1 MDDSSRKPD
10 AHPADGFGRLYEQM
24 LQMSQRLASEAA
36 RMNSQ
41 ANSTGNSVMF
51 DVMEGWRRFGG
62 TAAEHPGHLIER
74 QMQLWRGQMQLWQNT
89 LLRLAGQPVA
99 PVAQPDKGDQR
110 FTDREW
116 SENPLFDFL
125 KQSYLLTARGMIDSV
140 NAVEG
145 IDDKTRQRLLFFTR
159 QWINAVAPSNFLMTN
174 PEVLRLTLES
184 GGQNLVR
191 GLEQLAEDM
200 EKSADTLNIR
210 MTDTSA
216 FRLGENIATTPG
228 KVVFRN
234 RMIELIQYTPTT
246 ETVNRRPLVLVPP
259 WINKF
264 YIADLREK
272 NSFVRWAVAQGHTLF
287 VISWVNPGRNYRDVR
302 IDDYLL
308 EGVIAAL
315 DQVQAITGERSANLI
330 GYCVGGMLLALAVA
344 WLQARGESERVASA
358 TFWATIFDFSD
369 PGDIG
374 VFIDEQIVG
383 AIEKELDRNGVFDG
397 RMMAVAFSLLRENDL
412 YWNYYVQNYLKGER
426 PIPFDLLYWNS
437 DCTNLPAA
445 THKFLLREFYLG
457 NKLIQPGGV
466 TVAGEKIDLSTVKTP
481 SFVLATL
488 QDHIAKW
495 RSCYPATQVLGGPV
509 KFVLGESGHIAGVMN
524 PPGGKYGYYV
534 QDGYAAN
541 PDEWYASARKQE
553 QSWWLEWKAWV
564 EPFAGDEV
572 PARQPGANG
581 WPLLG
586 DAPGG
591 YVKVKADDVLRSA

>member
-1 MDDSSRKPD
+1 MEDKQEQPGGN
-10 AHPADGFGRLYEQM
+10 PADGFSRLLEQM
-24 LQMSQRLASEAA
+24 TQMGQRMSAEAM
-36 RMNSQ
+36 RMSTQ
-41 ANSTGNSVMF
+41 ANSTGNSVLF

-62 TAAEHPGHLIER
+62 TAAEHPGPLIDR
-74 QMQLWRGQMQLWQNT
+74 QMQVWRGQMQLWQNT
-89 LLRLAGQPVA
+89 LMRLAGQPAA
-99 PVAQPDKGDQR
+99 PVVQPDKGDQR
-110 FTDREW
+110 FADREW
-116 SENPLFDFL
+116 TDNPLFDFL

-159 QWINAVAPSNFLMTN
+159 QWINAVAPSNFLATN

-246 ETVNRRPLVLVPP
+246 ETAHRRPLVLVPP

-272 NSFVRWAVAQGHTLF
+272 NSFVRWAVEQGHTLF

-330 GYCVGGMLLALAVA
+330 GYCVGGMLLAMTVA

-374 VFIDEQIVG
+374 VFIDEQIVS

-437 DCTNLPAA
+437 DCTNLPGA

-457 NKLIQPGGV
+457 NNLIQPGGV
-466 TVAGEKIDLSTVKTP
+466 TVAGEKIDLSTVQTP

-495 RSCYPATQVLGGPV
+495 RSCYPSTQVLGGPV

-534 QDGYAAN
+534 HDGYPAN
-541 PDEWYASARKQE
+541 PDEWYTAARKQS
-553 QSWWLEWKAWV
+553 QSWWLEWQSWV
-564 EPFAGDEV
+564 APFVGDEV

-581 WPLLG
+581 WPVLG
-586 DAPGG
+586 DAPGS
-591 YVKVKADDVLRSA
+591 YVKVKAEDVLRSA

>member
-1 MDDSSRKPD
+1 MAQNEEKPG
-10 AHPADGFGRLYEQM
+10 ANPSEAVNAFVEQM
-24 LQMSQRLASEAA
+24 TQMTQRLGAEAL
-36 RMNSQ
+36 RMSTQ
-41 ANSTGNSVMF
+41 ANGTGNSVLF

-62 TAAEHPGHLIER
+62 TAAEHPGPLIER

-89 LLRLAGQPVA
+89 MLRLSGQETA
-99 PVAQPDKGDQR
+99 PVAQPEKGDQR
-110 FTDREW
+110 FADKEW
-116 SENPLFDFL
+116 TENPLFDFL

-184 GGQNLVR
+184 GGQNLMR
-191 GLEQLAEDM
+191 GMEQLVEDM
-200 EKSADTLNIR
+200 GKSADTLNIR

-234 RMIELIQYTPTT
+234 RMIELIQYAPTT
-246 ETVNRRPLVLVPP
+246 ETVHRRPLVLVPP

-264 YIADLREK
+264 YIMDLREK
-272 NSFVRWAVAQGHTLF
+272 NSFIRWALAEGHSVF
-287 VISWVNPGRNYRDVR
+287 VLSWVNPGRNYRDVR

-315 DQVQAITGERSANLI
+315 DQVQAITGERTVNMI
-330 GYCVGGMLLALAVA
+330 GYCVGGMLLALTLA
-344 WLQARGESERVASA
+344 WLQARGESDRVASA

-383 AIEKELDRNGVFDG
+383 AIEKELERNGVFDG

-457 NKLIQPGGV
+457 NKLRQPGAL
-466 TVAGEKIDLSTVKTP
+466 TVAGETIDLSQVKTP

-509 KFVLGESGHIAGVMN
+509 TFVLGESGHIAGVMN
-524 PPGGKYGYYV
+524 PPGGKYGYYRH
-534 QDGYAAN
+534 DGYPAD
-541 PDEWYASARKQE
+541 PDSWYAAARKTDE
-553 QSWWLEWKAWV
+553 SWWLAWKAWV
-564 EPFAGDEV
+564 EPHLGDAV
-572 PARQPGANG
+572 PARHPGDRG
-581 WPLLG
+581 WPILA
-586 DAPGG
+586 DAPGT
-591 YVKVKADDVLRSA
+591 YVKMKADDVLKAG

>member
-1 MDDSSRKPD
+1 MENKQEKPGQT
-10 AHPADGFGRLYEQM
+10 PADGFNALFEKMQ
-24 LQMSQRLASEAA
+24 QMSQRMSNEAM
-36 RMNSQ
+36 RMSSQ
-41 ANSTGNSVMF
+41 ANGTGNSVMF
-51 DVMEGWRRFGG
+51 DLMEGWRRFGG
-62 TAAEHPGHLIER
+62 TAAAHPGPLIDR
-74 QMQLWRGQMQLWQNT
+74 QMELWRNQMQIWQNAMM
-89 LLRLAGQPVA
+89 RMAGQASA
-99 PVAQPDKGDQR
+99 PVVTPDKGDQR
-110 FTDREW
+110 FRDQEW
-116 SENPLFDFL
+116 SDNPMFDFL
-125 KQSYLLTARGMIDSV
+125 KQSYLLTAKGIIDSV

-174 PEVLRLTLES
+174 PEVLRLTMES
-184 GGQNLVR
+184 GGQNLIR
-191 GLEQLAEDM
+191 GMEQLAEDM

-246 ETVNRRPLVLVPP
+246 ETVNKRPLVLVPP

-264 YIADLREK
+264 YIMDLREK
-272 NSFVRWAVAQGHTLF
+272 NSFIRWAVAEGHTVF

-302 IDDYLL
+302 IDDYMQ

-315 DQVQAITGERSANLI
+315 DQVQAITGERTVNMI
-330 GYCVGGMLLALAVA
+330 GYCVGGMLLAMTLS
-344 WLQARGESERVASA
+344 WLQARGESDRVASA
-358 TFWATIFDFSD
+358 TFWATIIDFSD

-374 VFIDEQIVG
+374 VFIDETIVSS
-383 AIEKELDRNGVFDG
+383 IEKELDRNGVFDG

-437 DCTNLPAA
+437 DCTNLPGA

-457 NKLIQPGGV
+457 NKLRQPGAL
-466 TVAGEKIDLSTVKTP
+466 TVAGESLDLSTVKTP
-481 SFVLATL
+481 VFVLATL

-524 PPGGKYGYYV
+524 PPDGKYGYYAH
-534 QDGYAAN
+534 DGYPADA
-541 PDEWYASARKQE
+541 DEWYAAAQKQDR
-553 QSWWLEWKAWV
+553 SWWLEWKDWV
-564 EPFAGDEV
+564 QAFVGEQV

-581 WPLLG
+581 WPVLG
-586 DAPGG
+586 DAPGS
-591 YVKVKADDVLRSA
+591 YVKMKADEVLKAG

>member
-1 MDDSSRKPD
+1 MEDSSRKPEVN
-10 AHPADGFGRLYEQM
+10 PADGFSRLFEQM

-41 ANSTGNSVMF
+41 ANSTGNSVLF

-62 TAAEHPGHLIER
+62 TAAEHPGHLIDS

-116 SENPLFDFL
+116 TDNPLFDFL

-246 ETVNRRPLVLVPP
+246 ETVHRRPLVLVPP

-272 NSFVRWAVAQGHTLF
+272 NSFVRWAVEQGHTLF

-330 GYCVGGMLLALAVA
+330 GYCVGGMLLALTVA
-344 WLQARGESERVASA
+344 WLQARGESDRIASA

-437 DCTNLPAA
+437 DCTNLPGA

-457 NKLIQPGGV
+457 NKLRQPGAL

-495 RSCYPATQVLGGPV
+495 RTCYPSTQVLGGPV

-534 QDGYAAN
+534 HDGYPAN
-541 PDEWYASARKQE
+541 PDEWYAAAQKQNR
-553 QSWWLEWKAWV
+553 SWWLEWQSWIA
-564 EPFAGDEV
+564 PFVGDEV
-572 PARQPGANG
+572 PARMPGANG
-581 WPLLG
+581 WPMLG
-586 DAPGG
+586 DAPGS
-591 YVKVKADDVLRSA
+591 YVKVKAEEVLRAG